1 MKLIVGLGNPGKR
14 YLYSR
19 HNMGFLAIDKIAED
33 YGISVSHK
41 DFDALYGKG
50 RLIDTSII
58 LAKPLTYMNLSGLA
72 VRRLFEYFQPDN
84 TSDVI
89 LIHDDLDLPFGTLR
103 VKAKGGHG
111 GHKGLISVIEA
122 LGTQNFVRIR
132 LGIGRPPMEMRAEE
146 YVLDRFSPEEMER
159 LEDVLTVAK
168 EAVFVTVTSG
178 VQAAMN
184 KYNGKA
190 IN

>member
-1 MKLIVGLGNPGKR
+1 VKLIVGLGNPGKR

>member
-1 MKLIVGLGNPGKR
+1 
-14 YLYSR
+14 
-19 HNMGFLAIDKIAED
+19 MGFLAIDKIAED